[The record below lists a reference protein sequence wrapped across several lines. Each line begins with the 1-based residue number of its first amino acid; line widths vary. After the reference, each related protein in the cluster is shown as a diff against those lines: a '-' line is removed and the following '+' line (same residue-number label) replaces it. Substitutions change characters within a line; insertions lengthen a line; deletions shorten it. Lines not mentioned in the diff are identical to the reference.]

1 MSISFLSSMECFG
14 GDLGVVKRTPSK
26 WGIFLGHL
34 GDVNWISSSWGTFIG
49 HLGDVHYIPLKPGKC
64 GSGDYHWIPFKWKKF
79 KGHLSDVNWIP
90 NPSWRHFGTLV
101 ILIGDLSSGGRL

>member
-14 GDLGVVKRTPSK
+14 GDLGVVKRIPSK

-49 HLGDVHYIPLKPGKC
+49 HLGDVHYIPLKPGRC
-64 GSGDYHWIPFKWKKF
+64 GGGDI
-79 KGHLSDVNWIP
+79 
-90 NPSWRHFGTLV
+90 
-101 ILIGDLSSGGRL
+101 IGFLSSGKSSKGT